1 MSLEASGS
9 AHGSDLECVLV
20 HCVQV
25 GNKRVCVCIY
35 RHAHMQLQLSCTS
48 VCECEYVHVTSCVCE
63 RLGDVCSC
71 APVCACLRPCTLL
84 WDSMAMCAAPGPRLS
99 VSAVTSSELSSSR
112 PGTPAYPGPTD
123 KSPRGRFWCN
133 SLCKEDL
140 NLPEL
145 LGAALETVA
154 WLPVGGNR
162 RIDHLNWSLEKLSGD
177 KSF

>member
-1 MSLEASGS
+1 MVRRAEKQKNSVSCFSAVFIPALSILKKVSEMSLEASGS
-9 AHGSDLECVLV
+9 ARGSDLECVLV

-25 GNKRVCVCIY
+25 CNKRVCVCIY

-48 VCECEYVHVTSCVCE
+48 VCECEYAHVTSCVCE

-84 WDSMAMCAAPGPRLS
+84 WDSMATCAAPGPRLS

-123 KSPRGRFWCN
+123 KAPEEGSGASPCAKR
-133 SLCKEDL
+133 
-140 NLPEL
+140 
-145 LGAALETVA
+145 T
-154 WLPVGGNR
+154 
-162 RIDHLNWSLEKLSGD
+162 
-177 KSF
+177 